1 MRSVVAHHRPLR
13 PEGSSPVRGS
23 RPDGLMRRDHAG
35 SEQVEHAQP
44 AFANLAQAT
53 AGMSARSSLPV
64 G

>member
-1 MRSVVAHHRPLR
+1 
-13 PEGSSPVRGS
+13 
-23 RPDGLMRRDHAG
+23 MRRDHAG